1 MESKVFITKSDDVLP
16 VAKAL
21 SSPLR
26 IKMLHVLRQQA
37 MNIQNLAKELDILT
51 STCTM
56 NIQVLERVGLLETE
70 MVPAVR
76 GSQKMCRLIYSE
88 VVLPLLEE
96 EEELD
101 ENTIVINMPI
111 GLYTDFKVHPS
122 CGMISETEI
131 IDYLDSERAFFSP
144 KRGNAQLIWFTD
156 GFIEYSFP
164 VNIPKE
170 RSVKSIQITTEICA
184 EFPGYKEDW
193 PSDITMWINSKEVG
207 TWTSPG
213 DMGGKRGRFTPKWW
227 GLENTQYGFLK
238 SWRVTNDGAFIDGIN
253 SAPTKIE
260 DLHLQDDYR
269 IRVRL
274 GIKEE
279 AEFRG
284 GLNIFGEK
292 FGNHPTGIVLQIEMA
307 YPANMTERA
316 GDE

>member
-1 MESKVFITKSDDVLP
+1 MESKVFITKSEEVLH

-21 SSPLR
+21 STPLR
-26 IKMLHVLRQQA
+26 IKMLHVLRHQA
-37 MNIQNLAKELDILT
+37 MNIQNLARELDILT

-56 NIQVLERVGLLETE
+56 NIQVLERAGLVKTE

-76 GSQKMCRLIYSE
+76 GSQKMCKLIYSE
-88 VVLPLLEE
+88 VVLPLVEE
-96 EEELD
+96 EEEKN
-101 ENTIVINMPI
+101 ENIIVINMPI

-170 RSVKSIQITTEICA
+170 RSVKSIQISAEICA

-193 PSDITMWINSKEVG
+193 PSDITMWINSKEIG

-213 DMGGKRGRFTPKWW
+213 DMGGKRGRFPLKWW
-227 GLENTQYGFLK
+227 GLENTQHGFLK
-238 SWRVTNDGAFIDGIN
+238 SWRVTNEGSFIDGIN
-253 SAPTKIE
+253 SAATKIE
-260 DLHLQDDYR
+260 DLHLQNDYR

-274 GIKEE
+274 GIKKD

-292 FGNHPTGIVLQIEMA
+292 FGNHPTGINLQIELA
-307 YPANMTERA
+307 NPA
-316 GDE
+316 DKKP

>member
-1 MESKVFITKSDDVLP
+1 MESKVFITKSDDVLN

-26 IKMLHVLRQQA
+26 IKMLHVLRHQS

-56 NIQVLERVGLLETE
+56 NIQVLERVGLVKTE

-76 GSQKMCRLIYSE
+76 GSQKMCKLIYSE
-88 VVLPLLEE
+88 VVLPLVEE
-96 EEELD
+96 EEEQD
-101 ENTIVINMPI
+101 ENAIVINMPI
-111 GLYTDFKVHPS
+111 GLYTDFQVHPS

-170 RSVKSIQITTEICA
+170 RYVKSIQISAEICA

-193 PSDITMWINSKEVG
+193 PSDITMWINSQDVG

-213 DMGGKRGRFTPKWW
+213 DMGGKRGRFTPRWW

-238 SWRVTNDGAFIDGIN
+238 SWRVTNEGAFIDGIK
-253 SAPTKIE
+253 SAATRIE

-274 GIKEE
+274 GIKKE

-292 FGNHPTGIVLQIEMA
+292 FGNHPTGINLQIELGS
-307 YPANMTERA
+307 PANKSN
-316 GDE
+316 

>member
-1 MESKVFITKSDDVLP
+1 MESKVFITKSDEVIGI
-16 VAKAL
+16 AKAL

-26 IKMLHVLRQQA
+26 VKMLHVLKHQK
-37 MNIQNLAKELDILT
+37 MNIQNLAKELGILT

-56 NIQVLERVGLLETE
+56 NIQMLEKVGLVETE
-70 MVPAVR
+70 MIPAVR
-76 GSQKMCRLIYSE
+76 GSQKMCKLIYSE
-88 VVLPLLEE
+88 VVLPLVEE
-96 EEELD
+96 EKEKD

-111 GLYTDFKVHPS
+111 GLYTDFEVHPS

-164 VNIPKE
+164 VNIPK
-170 RSVKSIQITTEICA
+170 RRVVKSIQISTEICA

-193 PSDITMWINSKEVG
+193 PSDITMWINSQEIG

-238 SWRVTNDGAFIDGIN
+238 TWRVTHDASYIDGIE

-260 DLHLQDDYR
+260 DLNLQNDYR

-274 GIKEE
+274 GIKKD
-279 AEFRG
+279 AEFHG

-292 FGNHPTGIVLQIEMA
+292 FGNHPTGIILHIELDK
-307 YPANMTERA
+307 PLNE
-316 GDE
+316 ES

>member
-1 MESKVFITKSDDVLP
+1 MESKVFITKSDEVIGI
-16 VAKAL
+16 AKAL
-21 SSPLR
+21 GSPLR
-26 IKMLHVLRQQA
+26 VKMLHVLKHQK
-37 MNIQNLAKELDILT
+37 MNIQNLAKELGILT

-56 NIQVLERVGLLETE
+56 NIQMLEKVGLVETE
-70 MVPAVR
+70 MIPAVR
-76 GSQKMCRLIYSE
+76 GSQKMCKLIYSE
-88 VVLPLLEE
+88 VVLPLVEE
-96 EEELD
+96 EKEKD

-111 GLYTDFKVHPS
+111 GLYTDFEVHPS

-164 VNIPKE
+164 VNIPKGH
-170 RSVKSIQITTEICA
+170 SVKSLQISTEICA
-184 EFPGYKEDW
+184 EFPGYKVEW
-193 PSDITMWINSKEVG
+193 PSDITMWINSQEIG

-238 SWRVTNDGAFIDGIN
+238 TWRVTNDGAFIDGIN
-253 SAPTKIE
+253 SATTKIE
-260 DLHLQDDYR
+260 NLHLQDDYR

-274 GIKEE
+274 GIKKD
-279 AEFRG
+279 AEFHG

-292 FGNHPTGIVLQIEMA
+292 FGNHPTGIILHIELDK
-307 YPANMTERA
+307 PLHE
-316 GDE
+316 DS

>member
-1 MESKVFITKSDDVLP
+1 MESRVFIAKSDDVID

-26 IKMLHVLRQQA
+26 VRMLHILRNRK
-37 MNIQNLAKELDILT
+37 MNIQNLAKELQIQT
-51 STCTM
+51 SNCTM
-56 NIQVLERVGLLETE
+56 NIKLLEKSGLVETE
-70 MVPAVR
+70 LIPAVH
-76 GSQKMCRLIYSE
+76 GSQKMCKLIFSE
-88 VVLPLLEE
+88 VVLPLVEE
-96 EEELD
+96 EEEKD
-101 ENTIVINMPI
+101 ENSIIINMPI
-111 GLYTDFKVHPS
+111 GLYTDFEVHPS

-170 RSVKSIQITTEICA
+170 RLVKSIQITTEICS
-184 EFPGYKEDW
+184 EFPGYKEEW
-193 PSDITMWINSKEVG
+193 PSDITMWINSLEVG
-207 TWTSPG
+207 TWTSPS
-213 DMGGKRGRFTPKWW
+213 DKGGKRGRFTPKWW
-227 GLENTQYGFLK
+227 GLENTQFGLLK
-238 SWRVTNDGAFIDGIN
+238 TWRVTREGSFIDGIE
-253 SAPTKIE
+253 SARTKVD

-274 GIKEE
+274 GIKKD

-292 FGNHPTGIVLQIEMA
+292 FGNHPTGIILQIELD
-307 YPANMTERA
+307 NQGRQNS
-316 GDE
+316 

>member
-1 MESKVFITKSDDVLP
+1 MESKVFITKSNEVLH

-26 IKMLHVLRQQA
+26 IRMLHVLHQRE

-56 NIQVLERVGLLETE
+56 NIQALEKAGLVETE

-76 GSQKMCRLIYSE
+76 GSQKMCKLIYSE
-88 VVLPLLEE
+88 VVLPLVEE
-96 EEELD
+96 EEEKD

-111 GLYTDFKVHPS
+111 GLYTDFEVHPS

-144 KRGNAQLIWFTD
+144 KRGNAQLIWFTH

-170 RSVKSIQITTEICA
+170 RVVKSIQISSEICA

-193 PSDITMWINSKEVG
+193 PSDITMWINSTEIG

-238 SWRVTNDGAFIDGIN
+238 TWKVAKDGAYIDGIK
-253 SAPTKIE
+253 STSTKIE

-269 IRVRL
+269 IRVSL
-274 GIKEE
+274 GIKKD

-292 FGNHPTGIVLQIEMA
+292 FGNHPTGIVLQLELES
-307 YPANMTERA
+307 PPNRNT
-316 GDE
+316 

>member
-1 MESKVFITKSDDVLP
+1 MELRVFIAKSEEVLD

-21 SSPLR
+21 ASPLR
-26 IKMLHVLRQQA
+26 LRMLHTLRQRQ
-37 MNIQNLAKELDILT
+37 MNIQNLARELDIQA

-56 NIQVLERVGLLETE
+56 NIQVLEKAGLVKTE
-70 MVPAVR
+70 LVPAVR
-76 GSQKMCRLIYSE
+76 GSQKMCKIIYSE
-88 VVLPLLEE
+88 VVLPLLDEE
-96 EEELD
+96 EEKD
-101 ENTIVINMPI
+101 ENSITINMPI
-111 GLYTDFKVHPS
+111 GLYTDFEVHPS
-122 CGMISETEI
+122 CGMISDTEI

-170 RSVKSIQITTEICA
+170 RVVRSIQISTEICS

-193 PSDITMWINSKEVG
+193 PSDITMWINSIEIG

-213 DMGGKRGRFTPKWW
+213 DMGGKRGRFTPQWW
-227 GLENTQYGFLK
+227 GPENTQYGHLK
-238 SWRVTNDGAFIDGIN
+238 TWRVTKDGSYVDGME
-253 SAPTKIE
+253 STPTTIE

-269 IRVRL
+269 IRVHL
-274 GIKEE
+274 GIKKD

-292 FGNHPTGIVLQIEMA
+292 FGNHPTGISLQIDLDT
-307 YPANMTERA
+307 PARA
-316 GDE
+316 

>member
-1 MESKVFITKSDDVLP
+1 MESKVFISKSTDVLN

-26 IKMLHVLRQQA
+26 LQMLHILKHRT

-56 NIQVLERVGLLETE
+56 NIQVLEKVGLIKTE
-70 MVPAVR
+70 MVPASR
-76 GSQKMCRLIYSE
+76 GSQKMCKLIYSE
-88 VVLPLLEE
+88 VVLPLVEE
-96 EEELD
+96 EEEKD
-101 ENTIVINMPI
+101 ENSIVINMPI
-111 GLYTDFKVHPS
+111 GLYTDFEVHPS
-122 CGMISETEI
+122 CGMISDTEI

-144 KRGNAQLIWFTD
+144 KRGNAQLIWFSE

-170 RSVKSIQITTEICA
+170 RSVKSLQVTTEICA
-184 EFPGYKEDW
+184 EFPGYKKDW
-193 PSDITMWINSKEVG
+193 PSDITMWINSREIG

-213 DMGGKRGRFTPKWW
+213 DMGGKRGRFTPSWW

-238 SWRVTNDGAFIDGIN
+238 TWRVTPDGAYIDGVE
-253 SAPTKIE
+253 AAATKIE

-274 GIKEE
+274 GTKKD

-292 FGNHPTGIVLQIEMA
+292 FGNHPTGIVLQIELDT
-307 YPANMTERA
+307 PSGTVT
-316 GDE
+316 